1 MSAMV
6 AIFNSGR
13 LILSCSR
20 LSTVWLEM
28 CRRTSTLAVVL
39 LCSRVSEQVKIF
51 APMAETAHETFET
64 NLSPNFSGPS
74 EGGTCARTAS
84 HRCQIDLVRRPAGG
98 SAKTGVNSERVAA
111 SGAARD
117 SPLHFKGRGNPTR
130 AETTTSAKSTRRRR
144 RCCCHRRSRQ
154 SQTESE
160 LERDIETLVRVL
172 SS

>member
-28 CRRTSTLAVVL
+28 CRRTSTLAVL